1 VSDDQAKT
9 QEQLL
14 ITSRI
19 VLTVRAM
26 GYPKKLSTSMELKPH
41 TWIYL
46 KLKPDLPTYH
56 DKQRIAPLGVVF
68 HRWSRKYSGITF
80 TQKGV
85 YGRIVR
91 RGEGRF
97 ANDRSGKEL
106 GLIVDERWI
115 WDDLIRQ
122 FKGLSHGNM

>member
-1 VSDDQAKT
+1 MSDDQAKT
-9 QEQLL
+9 REQLL
-14 ITSRI
+14 AQSRI

-26 GYPKKLSTSMELKPH
+26 GYPSKLPTSMKLKAH
-41 TWIYL
+41 TWVYL
-46 KLKPDLPTYH
+46 KLKPDLPTYD
-56 DKQRIAPLGVVF
+56 DKQRIAPLGIIF
-68 HRWSRKYSGITF
+68 YRWSRKFGGITF

-91 RGEGRF
+91 QGAGRF

-122 FKGLSHGNM
+122 YKGLSHGNM